1 VELLNL
7 GPSPLDGTF
16 ELFHA
21 LSLMRIYDSYRLKV
35 LGDEEVAGMEVTEV
49 AVEIGETRNH
59 PFEYGNYRASV
70 RLQAVL
76 DEGDDHRDVVRE
88 LRMTGA
94 LQVAQECNQWVDAV
108 RENTRV
114 LGLVREIKALIQN
127 VRLLPGRLH
136 ENRTWQGY
144 TFSDLQRYRDRAAAK
159 ITELPEDMRDHWYD
173 EVNTAY
179 EERCEHELASKVA
192 DPWEEEDDDAES
204 EGT

>member
-1 VELLNL
+1 MELLNL

-21 LSLMRIYDSYRLKV
+21 LSLVRIYDSYRLKV

-76 DEGDDHRDVVRE
+76 DEGDDHREVVRE

-127 VRLLPGRLH
+127 VRL
-136 ENRTWQGY
+136 QGY

-159 ITELPEDMRDHWYD
+159 ITELPEEMRDHWYD

-179 EERCEHELASKVA
+179 EERCERELASQVA
-192 DPWEEEDDDAES
+192 DP
-204 EGT
+204 